1 VDGLDFRPLH
11 GEEVEQS
18 RTGHNWGTARGWGS
32 GGVINGQFVGP
43 ENADERSGAILQ
55 AFTID
60 SEGQRVAISSG
71 DVADDHREGGFFDG
85 RRGSGIFFCLWG
97 RW

>member
-32 GGVINGQFVGP
+32 GSVINGQFVGP
-43 ENADERSGAILQ
+43 ENADERSGAVC
-55 AFTID
+55 FPEDD
-60 SEGQRVAISSG
+60 SP
-71 DVADDHREGGFFDG
+71 
-85 RRGSGIFFCLWG
+85 GIHY
-97 RW
+97 RQ